1 MPFEEIIGVLDA
13 LRMKCLDMQNAL
25 LCIFDRF
32 KTLPLK
38 DEVQLMILTKK
49 RWHDFGSNSSLILTK
64 AFLRCCQSLPK
75 HLKRIL
81 RTNPAQRAD
90 VRSLESLV
98 CVLAHYITIDSDHF
112 DKTVVKNQS
121 YIDYC
126 VVACLKYGLMESND
140 ASLCS
145 ILGGCIKIVRL
156 LTVETG
162 SWLSQDDVRKS
173 RRLLGSLTL
182 SQIHVMAVSHSSF
195 HATLSYGNRRTVA
208 DRSLICEG
216 VTFCDGVSQQLELI
230 RLLLCSVGGYVKIDS
245 DTLTSILSLYN
256 ASTGVVDGLLRQLMY
271 LYEIHG
277 CYQDERI
284 TLNDLQW
291 GPASSKYTNNHSEK
305 ESWEWFIN
313 ALDID
318 RVRCTLCQFPVAD
331 SFEPKVVDDKFL
343 QQHEERCLSD
353 EIVEEMDSDIPLVA
367 PKKHP
372 RGSSV
377 RTRGCDTWRGVGD
390 DIRYSPGFILPLIL
404 AAMEANRPKEKECN
418 TALFIDQHDGVIID
432 RDNDYDTEC
441 YAFGIICKR
450 ISDRGGIALAI
461 ASLSSRCPSIRQLAI
476 AICGLFLTALQM
488 QESHGIK
495 IWRERPQQE
504 LILSSIQR
512 GLSVRRSIQ
521 TMKKRNSIVEGIELG
536 GMTTPTTETTNN
548 IPMLPAVSAIF
559 LAKALLIVSRP
570 ADDMYGPINR
580 YFLRLLDYHGAFQD
594 CFGLPA
600 FLSLYCSSSVELSR
614 CRIERGWALS
624 CLKDGAVDEYCYR
637 IISQHHVPELLMS
650 SVDSMM
656 DDPDSHSEVYL
667 TLDVIETLIQSG
679 GVRASTHLIKGQGLL
694 SWLHGIIS
702 WRKISSVFPY
712 VALKCKFLNLITTSV
727 NSYRS
732 ILPPGDDE
740 EFYEKVPLAT
750 VVIRICLDN
759 DDQRST
765 TTTTY
770 DESVPDTSS
779 FLIGSTCSAL
789 WAIHLAGRQSQNVR
803 STLFSGGAISQND
816 MSSLLVK
823 FVQHEDM
830 FEEMLSTLCDLPLA
844 SNDTDL
850 SAAKVF
856 SSLALAFI
864 LKRKLNLE
872 PETIVLSLKRV
883 HEIMELNLILQVD
896 KMILAQIVKCRQLS
910 VLFGCIDVWNL
921 FLPYLV
927 EMKTHAR

>member
-1 MPFEEIIGVLDA
+1 MSFEEIIGVLDA

-38 DEVQLMILTKK
+38 DEVQLMMLIKK
-49 RWHDFGSNSSLILTK
+49 RSNDFGPNSSLILTK
-64 AFLRCCQSLPK
+64 ALLRCCQSLPK
-75 HLKRIL
+75 HIKRIL

-90 VRSLESLV
+90 LQSLESLV
-98 CVLAHYITIDSDHF
+98 CVLAHFIRNDADRL
-112 DKTVVKNQS
+112 DKTVVNQS
-121 YIDYC
+121 YIDNC
-126 VVACLKYGLMESND
+126 AVACLKYGLTEPID

-156 LTVETG
+156 LTVETDP
-162 SWLSQDDVRKS
+162 WLSQDDVRKS
-173 RRLLGSLTL
+173 RRLLGSLTP

-216 VTFCDGVSQQLELI
+216 GTFCDGVSQQLELI
-230 RLLLCSVGGYVKIDS
+230 RLLLCSVGGDVKIDT

-277 CYQDERI
+277 CYQDEI
-284 TLNDLQW
+284 TLNYLQW
-291 GPASSKYTNNHSEK
+291 GPASSDYTNNDSEK

-331 SFEPKVVDDKFL
+331 TFEPTVIDDKFS
-343 QQHEERCLSD
+343 QQHEERCSSD
-353 EIVEEMDSDIPLVA
+353 EIVEEMDYDMSSVA
-367 PKKHP
+367 PMN
-372 RGSSV
+372 SS
-377 RTRGCDTWRGVGD
+377 RCTNSARESGCDTWRGVGD

-404 AAMEANRPKEKECN
+404 ATMEAYRPTEKECN
-418 TALFIDQHDGVIID
+418 TALLIDQDDDVVID
-432 RDNDYDTEC
+432 RDSDYDADC

-512 GLSVRRSIQ
+512 GLAVRRSIQ
-521 TMKKRNSIVEGIELG
+521 IQKCNNMVDGIELG
-536 GMTTPTTETTNN
+536 EMTTTETTIN

-570 ADDMYGPINR
+570 GDDMYGPINR
-580 YFLRLLDYHGAFQD
+580 YFLRLVDYHGAFQD

-600 FLSLYCSSSVELSR
+600 FLSLYCSSSAELSR
-614 CRIERGWALS
+614 CRIERGWALL
-624 CLKDGAVDEYCYR
+624 CLKDGVVDEYCYR

-656 DDPDSHSEVYL
+656 DDPDSHSELYL

-679 GVRASTHLIKGQGLL
+679 GVHASTHLIKRQGLL

-702 WRKISSVFPY
+702 WRRISSVFPY
-712 VALKCKFLNLITTSV
+712 VALKCKFLNLITAAV
-727 NSYRS
+727 DSYRS
-732 ILPPGDDE
+732 IKHPSNDE
-740 EFYEKVPLAT
+740 ECYEKVSLANN
-750 VVIRICLDN
+750 VVRICLDN
-759 DDQRST
+759 DDQIP

-770 DESVPDTSS
+770 DDESVPDTLST
-779 FLIGSTCSAL
+779 LIGSTCNAL
-789 WAIHLAGRQSQNVR
+789 WAINLAGRQSLVVP
-803 STLFSGGAISQND
+803 STLYSGGAISQSD

-830 FEEMLSTLCDLPLA
+830 FEKVLSTLCDLPLA
-844 SNDTDL
+844 SNDTDI
-850 SAAKVF
+850 SAAKLF

-864 LKRKLNLE
+864 LKQKLNLE

-883 HEIMELNLILQVD
+883 HEIMELNPILQED
-896 KMILAQIVKCRQLS
+896 KMLLAQIVKCRQLS

-921 FLPYLV
+921 FLPYL
-927 EMKTHAR
+927 MK